1 MIPVSILT
9 GYLGSGKTTLLGRF
23 LKAPAFARTA
33 VIINEFG
40 EVGLDHELVSA
51 SSESMIELSTGCLC
65 CAVRGDLALTL
76 GDLLARRDQGTVS
89 PFERVVVETSGL
101 ADPAP
106 ILQLLMTDAGLTE
119 RLVLSSV
126 ITTVD
131 AVHGLATLDREPEAA
146 KQAAV
151 ADRLIVTKC
160 DLAGGVPE
168 ALASALRELNPAA
181 RLLAASFGEVDPARL
196 FDAGLYD
203 PASKAPDVARWL
215 GEAAA
220 QSSDSEAEPHTRGIV
235 TFTILRDAPIAA
247 IALTLF
253 LETLAEHCGR
263 DLLRMKGII
272 ALAEW
277 PERPAVVHGVQH
289 VFHPP
294 AFLERWPSA
303 DHRSRIVFIVRG
315 IPQGWVESL
324 LAAIEDEVA
333 EVARG

>member
-9 GYLGSGKTTLLGRF
+9 GYLGSGKTTLLGR
-23 LKAPAFARTA
+23 LLRAPAFARTA

-40 EVGLDHELVSA
+40 EIGLDHDLVSA
-51 SSESMIELSTGCLC
+51 SSESLIELTTGCLC

-76 GDLLARRDQGTVS
+76 NDLLVRRDRAQVP
-89 PFERVVVETSGL
+89 PFERIVIETSGL

-106 ILQLLMTDAGLTE
+106 ILQLLMTDAGLAE
-119 RLVLSSV
+119 RLVLSGV

-131 AVHGLATLDREPEAA
+131 AVNGLATLDREPEAA

-151 ADRLIVTKC
+151 ADRLVVTKA
-160 DLAGGVPE
+160 DLAGGVPAE
-168 ALASALRELNPAA
+168 LAAALQALNPAA
-181 RLLAASFGEVDPARL
+181 PLLTASFGAIDPARL

-203 PASKAPDVARWL
+203 PATKILDVVRWL
-215 GEAAA
+215 GEASVTTSAT
-220 QSSDSEAEPHTRGIV
+220 DTEPHTRGIT
-235 TFTILRDAPIAA
+235 TFTIVRGAPIRAV
-247 IALTLF
+247 ALTLF

-303 DHRSRIVFIVRG
+303 DLRSRLVFIVRG
-315 IPQGWVESL
+315 IPKGWVESL
-324 LAAIEDEVA
+324 LAAIEEEVA
-333 EVARG
+333 EVAPG